1 MRRIAL
7 EYLNNWKTRP
17 NRKPLILRGARQ
29 VGKSYLVRIFA
40 EKEGL
45 DLLELNLETEVGI
58 LECFQSKN
66 PQEIITLL
74 ELKTNRKIIPGKTI
88 LFLDEIQKATEIFA
102 SLRYFYEKLPEL
114 HVILAGS
121 LFDFVF
127 EEHNFS
133 MPVGRIEYLY
143 LGPMTFKEFLDGIG
157 KENLSQYLNSYS
169 IRDKLPLTVHD
180 ELLKLFKIYLVIGG
194 MPEAVQTYKDTNSFL
209 EVDRVKKSILLTYR
223 DDFSKYTSPGKKSI
237 LQKIFQTLPASVG
250 KKIKYMN
257 LAPDEKIQDIKKAL
271 HLLSMARIYTPVF
284 HTAGHGIPLRA
295 QINEKIQKCL
305 MLDVGLL
312 NSAFGYSY
320 ADFISLENDA
330 LFNIG
335 NICEQFVGQHLLYAG
350 ETFEEPE
357 LFYWVREKSQSSAEL
372 DFLFSVGPKI
382 IPIEVKAGKTGTLKS
397 LQSFM
402 KEKEISFG
410 VRFNAN
416 LPILQK
422 ADFSLPNTKGEFQL
436 LSLPVYMVEDVI
448 RHIKEV

>member
-312 NSAFGYSY
+312 NSAYGYSY

-335 NICEQFVGQHLLYAG
+335 NMCEQFVGQHLLYAG

-372 DFLFSVGPKI
+372 DFLISIGP
-382 IPIEVKAGKTGTLKS
+382 ENYSNRSKS
-397 LQSFM
+397 R
-402 KEKEISFG
+402 K
-410 VRFNAN
+410 N
-416 LPILQK
+416 
-422 ADFSLPNTKGEFQL
+422 
-436 LSLPVYMVEDVI
+436 
-448 RHIKEV
+448 RHIKVSSIFYERKRNFFWS

>member
-45 DLLELNLETEVGI
+45 DLLELNLETEAWI

-66 PQEIITLL
+66 PLEIISLL

-143 LGPMTFKEFLDGIG
+143 LGPMTFKEFLEGLG
-157 KENLSQYLNSYS
+157 KENLSQYLSAYS
-169 IRDKLPLTVHD
+169 IRDKLPLAIHE

-223 DDFSKYTSPGKKSI
+223 DDFSKYSSPGKKSI

-257 LAPDEKIQDIKKAL
+257 LAPDEKIRDIKKAL
-271 HLLSMARIYTPVF
+271 HLLSMARIYTPVY
-284 HTAGHGIPLRA
+284 HTAGNGIPLRA

-312 NSAFGYSY
+312 NSAYGYSY

-372 DFLFSVGPKI
+372 DYLFSVGPKI
-382 IPIEVKAGKTGTLKS
+382 IPIEVKAGKTGKLKS

>member
-45 DLLELNLETEVGI
+45 DLLELNLETEAGVI
-58 LECFQSKN
+58 ECFQSKN
-66 PQEIITLL
+66 PLEIISLL

-143 LGPMTFKEFLDGIG
+143 LGPMTFKEFLEGLG
-157 KENLSQYLNSYS
+157 KENLSQYLSAYS
-169 IRDKLPLTVHD
+169 IRDKLPLAIHE

-194 MPEAVQTYKDTNSFL
+194 MPEAIQTYKDTNSFL

-284 HTAGHGIPLRA
+284 HTAGNGIPLRA

-312 NSAFGYSY
+312 NSAYGYSY
-320 ADFISLENDA
+320 ADFIFLENDA

-372 DFLFSVGPKI
+372 DYLISVGPKI

-448 RHIKEV
+448 RHIKAI

>member
-40 EKEGL
+40 EKEEL
-45 DLLELNLETEVGI
+45 DLLELNLETEAGI

-66 PQEIITLL
+66 PLEIISLL

-143 LGPMTFKEFLDGIG
+143 LGPMTFKEFLEGLG
-157 KENLSQYLNSYS
+157 KENLSQYLSAYS
-169 IRDKLPLTVHD
+169 IRDKLPLAIHE

-223 DDFSKYTSPGKKSI
+223 DDFSKYSSPGKKSI

-257 LAPDEKIQDIKKAL
+257 LAPDEKIHDIKKAL
-271 HLLSMARIYTPVF
+271 HLLSMARIYTPVY
-284 HTAGHGIPLRA
+284 HTAGNGIPLRA
-295 QINEKIQKCL
+295 QINEKIQ
-305 MLDVGLL
+305 
-312 NSAFGYSY
+312 
-320 ADFISLENDA
+320 
-330 LFNIG
+330 
-335 NICEQFVGQHLLYAG
+335 
-350 ETFEEPE
+350 
-357 LFYWVREKSQSSAEL
+357 
-372 DFLFSVGPKI
+372 
-382 IPIEVKAGKTGTLKS
+382 
-397 LQSFM
+397 
-402 KEKEISFG
+402 
-410 VRFNAN
+410 N
-416 LPILQK
+416 L
-422 ADFSLPNTKGEFQL
+422 
-436 LSLPVYMVEDVI
+436 
-448 RHIKEV
+448 